1 MENDIEKSLV
11 VIVKEN
17 DIELVTEGQ
26 LIIDAFSGFYKQ
38 AKSFEDLSKT
48 LIVSD
53 ISQVEEMAQ
62 AKEARKVLKQCRL
75 NAEQARKDFKSGYLN
90 KGKAVDMIA
99 KLVSTTIEPLE
110 SYFEAQE
117 KFAENI
123 EKAKIRE
130 MIVSRETA
138 LKQYVEDISIY
149 NVVVMSD
156 EAFNT
161 LLDDLKSSYEKKQ
174 AELAKIETDRIEKE
188 RLEREEEKNKL
199 EVARLQKEAE
209 IRDAEIL
216 KERAEREAKEKKE
229 REDAH
234 MERERILFEQKKK
247 DEEAEKKLEIE
258 RKAKEELEKKERER
272 IAKEAKELADKEK
285 AEREAKLAP
294 EKDKL
299 NNYAEMIK
307 SIVAP
312 QDLSKAG
319 QLIIVEAEKSLLS
332 ISQRIKDQV
341 KNL

>member
-1 MENDIEKSLV
+1 
-11 VIVKEN
+11 
-17 DIELVTEGQ
+17 
-26 LIIDAFSGFYKQ
+26 
-38 AKSFEDLSKT
+38 
-48 LIVSD
+48 
-53 ISQVEEMAQ
+53 
-62 AKEARKVLKQCRL
+62 
-75 NAEQARKDFKSGYLN
+75 
-90 KGKAVDMIA
+90 
-99 KLVSTTIEPLE
+99 
-110 SYFEAQE
+110 
-117 KFAENI
+117 
-123 EKAKIRE
+123 
-130 MIVSRETA
+130 
-138 LKQYVEDISIY
+138 
-149 NVVVMSD
+149 
-156 EAFNT
+156 
-161 LLDDLKSSYEKKQ
+161 
-174 AELAKIETDRIEKE
+174 
-188 RLEREEEKNKL
+188 
-199 EVARLQKEAE
+199 
-209 IRDAEIL
+209 
-216 KERAEREAKEKKE
+216 
-229 REDAH
+229 